1 MNVLTFLVLFGT
13 LWTVH
18 GEIHSLQYIYTALSK
33 PPDLNAPG
41 LYQFTAMGI
50 LDDREIDYYNS
61 KDQQKIPR
69 QGWMRKNLPEDYWQ
83 KGTQSRKSKEQW
95 FNVNVNI
102 LMDRMHHN
110 KSDLHILQWKH
121 GCEVEKSGKEPKFLK
136 GFDQYSYD
144 GEDFLSFDDANMQW
158 VAAVNQ
164 AVPTKKKWDDV
175 QILNQ
180 YTKGYLEKECMDWLS
195 KFVTYSEAQ
204 MAEQSRK
211 SPPDVFVFAKVKDD
225 KCTLTCLATGFYPK
239 DVEVHIMREGVPL
252 TERDGVTSSEVLP
265 NGDAPE
271 TYQLRKMV
279 DINKSDKAE
288 YSCVVKHVTL
298 SQPVKEVWDHQ
309 CLNCGDEFTASPA
322 IGVIIVVLVIAVVL
336 GVIACLIKT
345 GRIALPAAR
354 ERHADPVP
362 TAVVTNGL
370 PSGQTVHLLD
380 GGLNGEKTERKGSN
394 ESVSSDSGKGS
405 HKSGSSSEDVNNG
418 LQNGVDRPLIPS
430 Q

>member
-1 MNVLTFLVLFGT
+1 MKVFIFLLLFAT

-18 GEIHSLQYIYTALSK
+18 SEIHSLQYIYTALSK
-33 PPDLNAPG
+33 PPGLNAPG

-50 LDDREIDYYNS
+50 LDDRTIDYYNS
-61 KDQQKIPR
+61 KDQRKIPT
-69 QGWMRKNLPEDYWQ
+69 QDWMRKNLPEDYWL

-121 GCEVEKSGKEPKFLK
+121 GCEVEKLSGNQLKFQK

-158 VAAVNQ
+158 VASVQQ
-164 AVPTKKKWDDV
+164 AFPTKKKWDDV

-204 MAEQSRK
+204 VAEQSRH
-211 SPPDVFVFAKVKDD
+211 SPPEVFVFAKAKDD
-225 KCTLTCLATGFYPK
+225 KRTLTCLATGFYPK
-239 DVEVHIMREGVPL
+239 DVEVHIMRDGVPL
-252 TERDGVTSSEVLP
+252 TDRDGVTSSGILP
-265 NGDAPE
+265 NGDVLE
-271 TYQLRKMV
+271 TYQMRKMV
-279 DINKSDKAE
+279 DVDTSDKAE

-298 SQPVKEVWDHQ
+298 SQPVIEMWDHQ
-309 CLNCGDEFTASPA
+309 CWNCGDGDCTIQVVA
-322 IGVIIVVLVIAVVL
+322 GVMVTIVVVAAVL
-336 GVIACLIKT
+336 AGVAFLIRRR
-345 GRIALPAAR
+345 RIDQAQMQA
-354 ERHADPVP
+354 PV
-362 TAVVTNGL
+362 AVVTLGQPNGTTA
-370 PSGQTVHLLD
+370 PLLV
-380 GGLNGEKTERKGSN
+380 NG
-394 ESVSSDSGKGS
+394 
-405 HKSGSSSEDVNNG
+405 
-418 LQNGVDRPLIPS
+418 QNG